1 MATEAT
7 RTGERP
13 RGLEAASMAEAFQL
27 TAAEHADRTAIR
39 TKGDEFSI
47 TWGGYADRVR
57 TVAAGLAAIGVKH
70 GDTVGIMLTNR
81 PEFHFADTAAI
92 HLGATPFS
100 IYNTST
106 PEQIGFLLEDAGNR
120 VMFTEQAMLDTVL
133 AARDRSSSALETIVV
148 VDGDS
153 RDGAISLAS
162 LEQSGG
168 EEFDFEAA
176 WRAVQPDD
184 LLTLIYTSGTTG
196 PPKGVQLTH
205 GNLLTAMNLFDEL
218 LRLSADGRL
227 VSWLPMAHIAERNC
241 TQYLPMTH
249 GLTATCCP
257 DPRQVV
263 AYLVEVRPT
272 WFFAV
277 PRIWE
282 KLKAAMEIAFE
293 AESDVARKE
302 AIVWALEVGMKKV
315 RAEQAAGIVPP
326 ELALEYAKADE
337 EVLADLR
344 ARIGLDQAE
353 AVNVG
358 AAPTPRQV
366 IEFFHAIGIELAE
379 LWGLSETCGAGTTNP
394 PGRVRIGTV
403 GPAAPG
409 IELRLAEDGE
419 VLLRGGTVMAGY
431 RNAPEKTAETID
443 DDGWIHTG
451 DVGELDEDGYLTII
465 DRKKELIINSAGK
478 NMSPANIEAAL
489 KSASPLIGQVC
500 AVGDDRPY
508 NVALIVL
515 DPEAAP
521 AFAEQ
526 EGIADVS
533 LDALASEPAVLEE
546 IAAAVERGNADLARV
561 EQIKR
566 FKLLPADWQP
576 GGDELTPTMKLK
588 RRPIERKYTAEI
600 EEMYAE

>member
-1 MATEAT
+1 MAVEAT
-7 RTGERP
+7 GTAQGP
-13 RGLEAASMAEAFQL
+13 KGLQAATMAEAFQL
-27 TAAEHADRTAIR
+27 TAAEHGDRPAIR
-39 TKGDEFSI
+39 TKDDEFSI
-47 TWGGYADRVR
+47 TWSGYADRVR
-57 TVAAGLAAIGVKH
+57 SVAAGLAAIGVGR

-81 PEFHFADTAAI
+81 PEFHFADTGAI

-106 PEQIGFLLEDAGNR
+106 PEQIAYLLEDAANE
-120 VMFTEQAMLDTVL
+120 VLFTEQAMLDTVL
-133 AARDRSSSALETIVV
+133 AARDTSSSAVETIVV
-148 VDGDS
+148 VDGDA
-153 RDGAISLAS
+153 RDGAISLAE
-162 LEQSGG
+162 LEHRGG

-176 WRAVQPDD
+176 WRAVQADD
-184 LLTLIYTSGTTG
+184 ILTVIYTSGTTG

-205 GNLLTAMNLFDEL
+205 ANLLATMSLFDEL
-218 LRLSADGRL
+218 LPLSTDGRL
-227 VSWLPMAHIAERNC
+227 VSWLPMAHVAERNC

-249 GLTATCCP
+249 GLTTTCCP

-282 KLKAAMEIAFE
+282 KLKAAMEIAFD

-315 RAEQAAGIVPP
+315 RAEQAVGAVPP
-326 ELALEYAKADE
+326 ELALEFAKADE
-337 EVLADLR
+337 EVLSDLR
-344 ARIGLDQAE
+344 ARIGLDKVE

-366 IEFFHAIGIELAE
+366 IEFFHAIGIELSE
-379 LWGLSETCGAGTTNP
+379 LWGMSETSGAGTVNR
-394 PGRVRIGTV
+394 PGQVRIGTV

-409 IELRLAEDGE
+409 IELKLADDGE
-419 VLLRGGTVMAGY
+419 VLLRGATVMAGY
-431 RNAPEKTAETID
+431 RNAPEMTAETID
-443 DDGWIHTG
+443 TEGWIHTG
-451 DVGELDEDGYLTII
+451 DVGELDDDGYLTIV

-478 NMSPANIEAAL
+478 NMSPANIEATL
-489 KSASPLIGQVC
+489 KTASPLIGQVC

-515 DPEAAP
+515 DPDAAP
-521 AFAEQ
+521 VFAQQ
-526 EGIADVS
+526 EGIDDVRLES
-533 LDALASEPAVLEE
+533 LASEPAILEE
-546 IAAAVERGNADLARV
+546 VAAAVERGNGDLARV

-566 FKLLPADWQP
+566 FKLLAADWQP

-588 RRPIERKYTAEI
+588 RRPIERKYAAAI